1 MFKLRYWFVKK
12 SNFVFEDKL
21 FLLIQNTQNHTE
33 KFSLLSELLPLTNLN
48 DTIIYVTLFWQIC
61 APHTLYT
68 FKYEQCIPSRQH
80 NHFQSIDFILP
91 KFDHPSFV
99 YISEKKSEEVLFRL
113 LYVLIARLKKNYS
126 YILAASKM
134 KRNVKNVAGPLHISW
149 NIYAIRIYFIFYWR
163 RKDTSLCVH
172 SKLLR
177 LTYWIAR
184 WIFQATMQNSYF
196 LLKKW
201 SDPLHIPIVAL
212 NYPGKSNI
220 HA

>member
-1 MFKLRYWFVKK
+1 MFILRHWFVKK

-68 FKYEQCIPSRQH
+68 FKYEKCIPRRQH
-80 NHFQSIDFILP
+80 NHFQSIDFILS

-99 YISEKKSEEVLFRL
+99 YFSEKNQKKCFSVC
-113 LYVLIARLKKNYS
+113 LIARLKKNYS
-126 YILAASKM
+126 YILAASKIE
-134 KRNVKNVAGPLHISW
+134 RNVKNVAGSLHISW
-149 NIYAIRIYFIFYWR
+149 NIFALRIFFIFYWR

-172 SKLLR
+172 LKLFR

-184 WIFQATMQNSYF
+184 CIFQATMQNSYF

-201 SDPLHIPIVAL
+201 CDLLHIPILAL
-212 NYPGKSNI
+212 NYQGKSNI